1 MKHALVV
8 HAREG
13 GCKLFST
20 DMERVE
26 AMERRFG
33 NDGGLSLW
41 QRRIATG
48 DTLHA
53 GANEHDHLLK
63 TGMPNGGRLQ
73 VWPAVGL
80 PRQTRR
86 ADTSERVQRYGIME

>member
-1 MKHALVV
+1 M
-8 HAREG
+8 
-13 GCKLFST
+13 
-20 DMERVE
+20 
-26 AMERRFG
+26 
-33 NDGGLSLW
+33 
-41 QRRIATG
+41 
-48 DTLHA
+48 HA
-53 GANEHDHLLK
+53 GANENDNLLK